1 MKKKSI
7 VCGMRRVAHKNSLN
21 VYQSNIHTAHTK
33 NDVDE
38 RGKRSEQGEARRDI
52 EAQLPA

>member
-1 MKKKSI
+1 MSI
-7 VCGMRRVAHKNSLN
+7 EVIYTQRT
-21 VYQSNIHTAHTK
+21 QK

>member
-1 MKKKSI
+1 
-7 VCGMRRVAHKNSLN
+7 MRRVAHKSSLN
-21 VYQSNIHTAHTK
+21 VYQVIYTQRAHKK